1 MNIMVIELTH
11 RKIGTQPVRHKRSL
25 KIEDNVGE
33 CIHIHYRNLRLDF
46 SIEDFLAVADQ
57 VEAAARKLHELQKD
71 APPVKRR
78 RRRWA
83 LFTRS

>member
-1 MNIMVIELTH
+1 MNIMVIELAH

-33 CIHIHYRNLRLDF
+33 CIHIHYRNLRLDL

-57 VEAAARKLHELQKD
+57 IAVADGRLKELLKD
-71 APPVKRR
+71 APPRGKRR
-78 RRRWA
+78 GKWA